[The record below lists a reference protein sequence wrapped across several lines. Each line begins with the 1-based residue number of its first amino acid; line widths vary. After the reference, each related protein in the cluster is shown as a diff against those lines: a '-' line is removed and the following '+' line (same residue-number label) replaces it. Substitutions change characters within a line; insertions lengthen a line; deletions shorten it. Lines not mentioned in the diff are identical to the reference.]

1 MKKLLSIL
9 LSVIMAMSVMIIPT
23 SVSAKKAKTVP
34 NTYVADWCD
43 NPSIKG
49 IYVPNKG
56 TVYTYSDSSQT
67 VLRLTK
73 INGKTIILDKCKRND
88 EGNDRNIYGYY
99 VRGSKVYYCFMKER
113 KKDTLYQFKTVDL
126 NGKNKKT
133 VCSVSSVADYFD
145 IIGGYGSGIVFYEKK
160 YDKKKNK
167 VLNTIKMFRYKK
179 VNTLIKFYTPIS
191 FSSINIFGGK
201 IFYNNKAYDLAKGK
215 STSYVAKEIYVTK
228 NYMYYI
234 NKNNNLK
241 SLDKNGVRRIVAKK
255 VRYYYCSD
263 NNKTVIY
270 SKLNRD
276 KKEVFYQKTGTNK
289 EIRLCSEND
298 IKNLVGKS
306 DKNMFVVGTAILHK
320 NKVYFTTGEGKADKT
335 YGVLVLPDYNVKY
348 SHIVTVGIKGGT
360 PKIYY
365 KAPYSYEINTY
376 IFNNTFK
383 YNLYDPFD
391 TDIIDD

>member
-9 LSVIMAMSVMIIPT
+9 LSVIMAMSVIIIPT

-241 SLDKNGVRRIVAKK
+241 SLDKNGVRRIVTKNVYK
-255 VRYYYCSD
+255 YYNS
-263 NNKTVIY
+263 NNGSSVIY
-270 SKLNRD
+270 SKLNS
-276 KKEVFYQKTGTNK
+276 KKEEVFYKRTGTDK
-289 EIRLCSEND
+289 EYKLCAISDIYKATNTSYTGKKHYWIND
-298 IKNLVGKS
+298 ALFYN
-306 DKNMFVVGTAILHK
+306 
-320 NKVYFTTGEGKADKT
+320 NKVYFNISLDGS
-335 YGVLVLPDYNVKY
+335 YYIVNVKTRG
-348 SHIVTVGIKGGT
+348 SKPSVFFKTTNKD
-360 PKIYY
+360 YY
-365 KAPYSYEINTY
+365 IDMYMFGNKLEYLECDPNSY
-376 IFNNTFK
+376 
-383 YNLYDPFD
+383 
-391 TDIIDD
+391 IIDD